1 MIRAMSME
9 VLFAGVRVRELA
21 PAVEWYGRLFGR
33 APDIVPH
40 EHEVMWRVSEGGW
53 LYVLQDLAGAGSA
66 LVTIAV
72 TDLDRQVAE
81 LADRGIHFGAI
92 EPVGEAARKATIDD
106 PDGNSI
112 ALIQVAA

>member
-1 MIRAMSME
+1 ME

-21 PAVEWYGRLFGR
+21 PAIDWYSRLFGR
-33 APDIVPH
+33 APDIVPN

-53 LYVLQDLAGAGSA
+53 LYVLHDLAYAGKS

-72 TDLDRQVAE
+72 TDLDREWAE
-81 LADRGIHFGAI
+81 LADREIHLGSI
-92 EPVGEAARKATIDD
+92 EPVGPAGRKATIDD

-112 ALIQVAA
+112 ALIQVAH